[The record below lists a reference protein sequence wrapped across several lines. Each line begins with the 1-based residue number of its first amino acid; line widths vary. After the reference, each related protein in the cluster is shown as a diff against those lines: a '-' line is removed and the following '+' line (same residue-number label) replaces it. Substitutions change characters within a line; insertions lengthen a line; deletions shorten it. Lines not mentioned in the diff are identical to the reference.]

1 MSTSPTISDYIQNA
15 LPTWLGGSPVTAN
28 EQQQNQAAAAAE
40 IAAVATSPGGLQAT
54 STLLANDQPLV
65 NGQTYTFTFLAP
77 GATVDSLSSDI
88 IGQAPNFIVN
98 PVVVPISGGGF
109 NVTFIYEGDGSDVV
123 QDVASSI
130 VAAGLAVNNDQ
141 LGFVS
146 ASQTSTVGQVLQPTI
161 TAQISASNTDQ
172 SLLASQANAAAT
184 AQDTASLT
192 SFLTGS
198 FFWIVIAIVAFL
210 FLAPKFLDIGE
221 RGKRLTSPV

>member
-1 MSTSPTISDYIQNA
+1 MSTPTPTLSDYIQNA
-15 LPTWLGGSPVTAN
+15 LPTWAGGSAVTAN
-28 EQQQNQAAAAAE
+28 EAAQRQKAANDE

-65 NGQTYTFTFLAP
+65 NGQTYTFTFNAP
-77 GATVDSLSSDI
+77 SATVASLQSDI
-88 IGQAPNFIVN
+88 VGQAPDFIVN

-146 ASQTSTVGQVLQPTI
+146 ASQTSTVGQILQPTI

-172 SLLASQANAAAT
+172 SLLANQANAAAK

-192 SFLTGS
+192 SGIV
-198 FFWIVIAIVAFL
+198 WIAVA
-210 FLAPKFLDIGE
+210 LAVFVVVAPSIIGATTPKVSVG
-221 RGKRLTSPV
+221 